1 MKNELNDVLIT
12 CITACGGS
20 KQVGPLMW
28 PEKTPDAA
36 QRLLLAC
43 MNEDRPEKL
52 SPDQVLFILRLARKA
67 GCHVGIE
74 FICSDLGYST
84 PAPIEPRDEVAELQR
99 QVVASLAGLESLTK
113 RMEAAAARVNLKAV
127 A

>member
-1 MKNELNDVLIT
+1 MEGLNDALIE
-12 CITACGGS
+12 CVKACGGS
-20 KQVGPLMW
+20 KQVGGVLF
-28 PEKTPDAA
+28 PEFAPDQA
-36 QRLLLAC
+36 QRKLLDCL
-43 MNEDRPEKL
+43 NPERPHKL
-52 SPDQVLFILRLARKA
+52 SPEQTLLLLRLARRA

-74 FICSDLGYST
+74 FICADLGYST